1 MGWAFIFRDKLITQ
15 DGTFRITPTQGS
27 FGERLEQVDESL
39 CEQMYMCVCVCVRSF
54 SVLYYAGRMWA
65 LTSEHKLIKLILPI
79 GCHVLPTILM
89 VEISPYTEAI
99 STST

>member
-1 MGWAFIFRDKLITQ
+1 MKVYVNRCVCMCVCVVYVCVEG
-15 DGTFRITPTQGS
+15 GTGA
-27 FGERLEQVDESL
+27 G
-39 CEQMYMCVCVCVRSF
+39 VCVCVRSF

-65 LTSEHKLIKLILPI
+65 LRSEHKLIKLILPI

-89 VEISPYTEAI
+89 VEISPYAEAI